1 MECHVSSIP
10 DPGSRPGPISPKART
25 AAAVIAAAG
34 LLLAVSGCGGSSAP
48 RWDGPTD
55 SGSITPLSAQ
65 VATGTTLQFTAKGPV
80 GLPVGWT
87 LDPPTLGTIS
97 PTGLFTAAGS
107 AGTGSVKAVW
117 ATYIPVWASARVTL
131 VAARTGQAPASSNPG
146 TEPASG
152 GSQTNSAGN
161 LTDHAIIGE
170 ALAATTSTSANGQ
183 LVNRTG
189 FDPVPN

>member
-1 MECHVSSIP
+1 VSSIP
-10 DPGSRPGPISPKART
+10 EPGSRPGPTRPNART
-25 AAAVIAAAG
+25 AAAGIAAS
-34 LLLAVSGCGGSSAP
+34 LLLGVSGCGGSSAP
-48 RWDGPTD
+48 RWDGPTH

-65 VATGTTLQFTAKGPV
+65 VAAGTTLQFTANGPV
-80 GLPVGWT
+80 GVPVGWT

-97 PTGLFTAAGS
+97 PTGLFTAAG
-107 AGTGSVKAVW
+107 ATGSGTVKAVW

-131 VAARTGQAPASSNPG
+131 VAARTGQAPASGNPG

-170 ALAATTSTSANGQ
+170 VLAPTTATSANGQ

-189 FDPVPN
+189 FDPLPN